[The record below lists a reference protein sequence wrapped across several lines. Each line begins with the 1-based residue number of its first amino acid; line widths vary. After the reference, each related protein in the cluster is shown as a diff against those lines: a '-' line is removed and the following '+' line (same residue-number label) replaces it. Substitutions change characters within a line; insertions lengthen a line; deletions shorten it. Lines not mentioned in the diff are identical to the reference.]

1 MLEYLFFNDIFANQF
16 ADTLTEKKVEFERAR
31 ESVKDAY
38 ILSVPETIDDDLWDE
53 IDDIYDALSEKDTL
67 LLQEN
72 LEDDEGV
79 NAAGI
84 YIQLA
89 NDKQTIAKIDPEVMN
104 RMLTVVTMDEFN
116 EFNEFIEVIVSSV
129 EKPDDSPICKN

>member
-16 ADTLTEKKVEFERAR
+16 ADTLTEKKVEFVRAR

-72 LEDDEGV
+72 LEDDEGM

-89 NDKQTIAKIDPEVMN
+89 NDQQTIAKIDPEVMN

-116 EFNEFIEVIVSSV
+116 EFIEVIVSSV